1 MESQKIIPNYGWVPF
16 KYFQHFLILILI
28 ICFFNYK
35 KINEKM
41 NKNVYDKI
49 KNKKVNYYSK
59 LLFSLFPIF
68 IILFLDIKYSSFSMK
83 NLGAI
88 KYMSSDNINTIFKL
102 FGAYCL
108 IQVAAQDFGI
118 KTGEV
123 QGEFFKKP
131 IIQFFIFAGVALALT
146 QNRSVA
152 IIAALVYFQMKFFV
166 SENITKE
173 VCFE

>member
-1 MESQKIIPNYGWVPF
+1 MENQKLIPNYGWVPF
-16 KYFQHFLILILI
+16 PYFQHVLILLI
-28 ICFFNYK
+28 IISFFNYK

-41 NKNVYDKI
+41 NKNVYNKI
-49 KNKKVNYYSK
+49 KNEKIRYYSK
-59 LLFSLFPIF
+59 LLISLIPIF
-68 IILFLDIKYSSFSMK
+68 IILLLDINYSSFSMK
-83 NLGAI
+83 NLGI
-88 KYMSSDNINTIFKL
+88 TKFIQSNNVNTILRL

-118 KTGEV
+118 KTGQV

-131 IIQFFIFAGVALALT
+131 IIQFFIFTGVSLALT

-152 IIAALVYFQMKFFV
+152 LLAALIYFQMKFFV